1 MESVP
6 PSLQHVYIEA
16 DPHKLSQVVRNLV
29 SNALKFTPAEG
40 TVTVKISSRL
50 RSATREDNSVGGS
63 AGEGRRRSV
72 SSFVLGRAMESSSAT
87 VTPDLGLGAVDARG
101 ERRNSDLDRNSIY
114 RHDVFRLDVIDTGPG
129 ISQVRP
135 YSGCEC

>member
-29 SNALKFTPAEG
+29 SNALKFTSAEG
-40 TVTVKISSRL
+40 TVTVKISTRKRWS
-50 RSATREDNSVGGS
+50 STREDNSVTGS
-63 AGEGRRRSV
+63 VGEGRRPL
-72 SSFVLGRAMESSSAT
+72 SSLVLGLRKDSSTAS
-87 VTPDLGLGAVDARG
+87 VTPDHTMGRG
-101 ERRNSDLDRNSIY
+101 EGRESDLDRSSSD

-129 ISQVRP
+129 ISKVRP
-135 YSGCEC
+135 Y